1 MKIVKITTE
10 VKSIELKTPFKT
22 ALRETSHVEFVRV
35 EVECEGG
42 LVGIGEAP
50 ASKAI
55 TGEDIYIILTSIASV
70 EELFLDLTCKEALE
84 VLHTKCAIGSSAK
97 ASLDIAFT
105 HLLSQEAK
113 KPLYE
118 YFGAT
123 DLSPLKSDITI
134 SLNEEDVML
143 QDAKKAFGNGMEI
156 LKVKVGSDVL
166 HAVSI
171 IRKISNE
178 LPLCDIL
185 VDANQA
191 WNFESTT
198 LFIKNMLVSSIKLIE
213 QPVPASDLES
223 LQRITELSHI
233 PILADEAVFT
243 LEDAQKVIKEKCADM
258 INIKFMKCGGVSKAI
273 EILEF
278 ARSSGFKCMLGSMLE
293 GSYSINMAL
302 HLAFAYRDVIE
313 YIDLDSPLLYKE
325 PSQDLDFIF
334 SGCEITIRT

>member
-1 MKIVKITTE
+1 MKIVNITTE
-10 VKSIELKTPFKT
+10 VKQIELKTPFKT
-22 ALRETSHVEFVRV
+22 ALRQTSNVEFVRV
-35 EVECEGG
+35 EVECDNGFI
-42 LVGIGEAP
+42 GIGEAP
-50 ASKAI
+50 ATKAI
-55 TGEDIYIILTSIASV
+55 TGEDIYVILTSIGSV
-70 EELFLDLTCKEALE
+70 EELFLNLTCEEAFG

-97 ASLDIAFT
+97 AALDIAFV

-123 DLSPLKSDITI
+123 DISPLKSDITI
-134 SLNEEDVML
+134 SLNEADVML
-143 QDAKKAFGNGMEI
+143 QDAKKAFDSGMEI

-166 HAVSI
+166 HAIDIV
-171 IRKISNE
+171 RKISDE
-178 LPLCDIL
+178 LPKCEIL

-191 WNFESTT
+191 WNFESTM
-198 LFIKNMLVSSIKLIE
+198 LFIENMLDTPIKLIE
-213 QPVPASDLES
+213 QPVEAPNLDGLKD
-223 LQRITELSHI
+223 ITELSHI

-243 LEDAQKVIKEKCADM
+243 LEDVQRVIKDKCADM

-293 GSYSINMAL
+293 GPYSINMAL

-313 YIDLDSPLLYKE
+313 YVDLDSPLLYKE
-325 PSQDLDFIF
+325 MPKELDFVF
-334 SGCEITIRT
+334 NGCEITPR